1 MSLKYEPSSEPLHTC
16 QCVQNTRRGVQH
28 DADNADPNRCK
39 MVWATSLGTRSCP
52 SRRPS
57 SSTGCLRPCPL
68 AAARCVFKAHRRLYH
83 STLGLKVIMKKKV
96 SVATV
101 PLGGSTVHPSPS
113 RAAGVSCPRTRLGRG
128 VDPTRPCWRELSF
141 WLVAQPSKSAAHR
154 DKSREWNVSKQKW
167 NLC

>member
-57 SSTGCLRPCPL
+57 SSTGCLQPCL
-68 AAARCVFKAHRRLYH
+68 SAAARCVFKAHGRFHH
-83 STLGLKVIMKKKV
+83 STLGLGVIMKKKKV

-101 PLGGSTVHPSPS
+101 PLGGSTVHPH
-113 RAAGVSCPRTRLGRG
+113 TIH
-128 VDPTRPCWRELSF
+128 PTPHTIHPTPHTLHPTPCTLHPTPYT
-141 WLVAQPSKSAAHR
+141 LHPTPCTLHPAPYTLHPTP
-154 DKSREWNVSKQKW
+154 
-167 NLC
+167 